1 MKLEMCTKRKAI
13 IAQDGHMLVLGGP
26 GSGKTTIA
34 LFKAQKRFATL
45 KPGQE
50 ILFLSFS
57 RAAIRQ
63 VLLRCKDI
71 LRPIERRSV
80 SVKTY
85 HAFCMELLEV
95 HGRLLHGR
103 PVRFLYPGEERLQ
116 KSAFNGDWNIERRR
130 QADQLGVY
138 CFDLFADGAADLL
151 ERSVALRTLIADRF
165 PMIIVDEFQDTDDN
179 QWRIVRALAE
189 VSEVLCLADPEQRI
203 FDYRD
208 DIDPRRLDILREVIK
223 VVEFDLGGENHRS
236 PNAGILKFADA
247 VLRNQAPLPATSDV
261 KQASYWPNAFAATVH
276 AAVIWTFSA
285 LRKKGIASPSVA
297 VLSRSNSLISDLSVI
312 LSEPH
317 TYKARPLPVVE
328 HDVVWDAEL
337 SAAAAVVVASILE
350 WPTAPIQE
358 SLARTLRLIA
368 GFYRLKNAEE
378 PTKTAA
384 EHARKYDE
392 AAAKVAKGE
401 TPRINAA
408 KALFSANVADTALIG
423 EPVADWKTAR
433 RVLQDIPALSEL
445 FREVRLVRLL
455 NATDALS
462 SGLAERWLV
471 SGSYAGAS
479 DLVKRILEQ
488 ERLISAERDPQGC
501 ILMNIHKAKG
511 KEFDGVVLVEGA
523 FKSGFFDER
532 TEQAP
537 YERSRR
543 LLRVGL
549 TRARTLVTIV
559 RPKGARPLVDQRSG
573 RKPAMLH

>member
-1 MKLEMCTKRKAI
+1 MKLELCDKRKSILAR
-13 IAQDGHMLVLGGP
+13 DGHLLVLGGP

-34 LFKAQKRFATL
+34 LFKAQRRFATL

-50 ILFLSFS
+50 VLFLSFS

-63 VLLRCKDI
+63 VLLRCKEI
-71 LRPIERRSV
+71 LTPSERRAV
-80 SVKTY
+80 TVQTY
-85 HAFCMELLEV
+85 HAFCMEMLEA

-103 PVRFLYPGEERLQ
+103 PVRFLFPTEERLL
-116 KSAFNGDWNIERRR
+116 KSAFDGDWNVERNR
-130 QADQLGVY
+130 QASELGLF
-138 CFDLFADGAADLL
+138 CFDLFAAGTADLL
-151 ERSVALRTLIADRF
+151 ERCAALRALVADRF

-189 VSEVLCLADPEQRI
+189 ATDVFCLADPEQRI

-208 DIDPRRLDILREVIK
+208 DVDPRRLDILRETISIT
-223 VVEFDLGGENHRS
+223 EFDLGGENHRS

-247 VLRNQAPLPATSDV
+247 VLRNLGPLPATPDV
-261 KQASYWPNAFAATVH
+261 RQASYWGNAFAATVH

-285 LRKKGIASPSVA
+285 LRKKGVENPSVA
-297 VLSRSNSLISDLSVI
+297 VLSRSNSLISDLSLI

-317 TYKARPLPVVE
+317 TYNNQVLSVVE

-350 WPTAPIQE
+350 WPTGSADQ

-368 GFYRLKNAEE
+368 GFYKLKNAEE
-378 PTKTAA
+378 PTNTAA

-392 AAAKVAKGE
+392 AAAKVANGE
-401 TPRINAA
+401 EPRIKAA
-408 KALFSANVADTALIG
+408 KELVAAHAVGIKLIG
-423 EPVADWKTAR
+423 EPVADWKAAR
-433 RVLQDIPALSEL
+433 RLVQDIPALKEL
-445 FREVRLVRLL
+445 FREVRLVRLFR
-455 NATDALS
+455 ATDALA
-462 SGLAERWLV
+462 SGLGERWLA
-471 SGSYAGAS
+471 SGSYVGIS
-479 DLVKRILEQ
+479 DLVRRILEQ
-488 ERLISAERDPQGC
+488 ERLIAVERDPRGC

-532 TEQAP
+532 TEP
-537 YERSRR
+537 PPFERSRR

-559 RPKGARPLVDQRSG
+559 RPQKARPLVD
-573 RKPAMLH
+573 

>member
-1 MKLEMCTKRKAI
+1 MKLELCDKRKAI
-13 IAQDGHMLVLGGP
+13 IAQTGHLLVLGGP

-34 LFKAQKRFATL
+34 LFKAQGRFATL

-50 ILFLSFS
+50 VLFLSFS

-63 VLLRCKDI
+63 VLLRCKEI
-71 LRPIERRSV
+71 LTPSQRRAV
-80 SVKTY
+80 VVQTY
-85 HAFCMELLEV
+85 HAFCMEMLEA

-116 KSAFNGDWNIERRR
+116 KSAFDGDWSVERQR
-130 QADQLGVY
+130 QAAETGLY
-138 CFDLFADGAADLL
+138 CFDLFAAGTADLL
-151 ERSVALRTLIADRF
+151 EGCAALRGLVADRF

-179 QWRIVRALAE
+179 QWRIVRALAQMTD
-189 VSEVLCLADPEQRI
+189 VFCLADPEQRI
-203 FDYRD
+203 FDYRT
-208 DIDPRRLDILREVIK
+208 DIDPRRLDILREAVEIA
-223 VVEFDLGGENHRS
+223 EFDLGGENHRS
-236 PNAGILKFADA
+236 PNAGILQFADA
-247 VLRNQAPLPATSDV
+247 VLRNQSPLPVTPDV
-261 KQASYWPNAFAATVH
+261 KQVSYWGNAFAATVH

-285 LRKKGIASPSVA
+285 LRKKGVEKPSVA

-317 TYKARPLPVVE
+317 TYNNQPLSVVE

-350 WPTAPIQE
+350 WPTGPAEE
-358 SLARTLRLIA
+358 SLARTLRVIA

-378 PTKTAA
+378 QTNAAA
-384 EHARKYDE
+384 ENARKYDE

-401 TPRINAA
+401 EPRIKAA
-408 KALFSANVADTALIG
+408 KALVAAHAAGVALIG
-423 EPVADWKTAR
+423 EPVTDWKAAR
-433 RVLQDIPALSEL
+433 RLLQDIPALSEL
-445 FREVRLVRLL
+445 FREVRLVRLFR
-455 NATDALS
+455 ATDALA
-462 SGLAERWLV
+462 SGLSERWLA
-471 SGSYAGAS
+471 SGSYEGAS

-488 ERLISAERDPQGC
+488 ERLIAAERDLRSGC
-501 ILMNIHKAKG
+501 ILMNMHKAKG

-532 TEQAP
+532 TEQP
-537 YERSRR
+537 PFERSRR

-559 RPKGARPLVDQRSG
+559 RPQNARPLVE
-573 RKPAMLH
+573 